1 VVIPSDVA
9 VEVLVVVEVL
19 LLPVVVPSDVA
30 VEIPVVVEVPLLPVV
45 VPSDVA
51 VVVVVTVELLSTLD
65 FSKAFIL
72 YVLGRSS
79 MS

>member
-30 VEIPVVVEVPLLPVV
+30 AEIPVVVEVPILPVV
-45 VPSDVA
+45 VPSDGAVEVVVA
-51 VVVVVTVELLSTLD
+51 VGC

-72 YVLGRSS
+72 NVLGRSS
-79 MS
+79 GA